1 MTTSCRRIFRRQ
13 PSGATRLAQAA
24 RILGRPHPFGARQK
38 RELGLSDITTFESY
52 RHHTQALLDEV
63 CTEQI
68 AAACDALEETYHAGG
83 TVWAIGNGGSA
94 STASHFIEDLA
105 KLMWDSQTGRR
116 LKCHALTE
124 ASPFL
129 TALAND
135 DGYERIFEIQL
146 AIQSSPKDAV
156 ICISGSGKSPN
167 ILKAARYAKDNG
179 IKAIAVTGFDGGTLH
194 DIAPLQIH
202 VPSFNMGMLE
212 GVHLLVLD
220 YISKELRHRIYGTP
234 HHAR

>member
-1 MTTSCRRIFRRQ
+1 MADVTNFETYRAQTT
-13 PSGATRLAQAA
+13 
-24 RILGRPHPFGARQK
+24 
-38 RELGLSDITTFESY
+38 D
-52 RHHTQALLDEV
+52 LLNQV
-63 CTEQI
+63 CTQQI
-68 AAACDALEETYHAGG
+68 AAACDILEQTYKAGG

-105 KLMWDSQTGRR
+105 KLMWHSESGRR

-156 ICISGSGKSPN
+156 ICISGSGQSPN
-167 ILKAARYAKDNG
+167 VLRAAQYAKDHDMH
-179 IKAIAVTGFDGGTLH
+179 AIAFTGFDGGTLKE
-194 DIAPLQIH
+194 IAPLQVH
-202 VPSFNMGMLE
+202 VPSHNMGMLE

-220 YISKELRHRIYGTP
+220 YISKELRYRVYGTP
-234 HHAR
+234 HHNR